1 MNALLL
7 GLGNDIKRDDVVGL
21 EVTEA
26 LAECFGDDLDVETYT
41 SGRLM
46 LIQELSGYDHV
57 FLVDAIKTDDGTPGD
72 YYEFSPSE
80 VEPGDESG
88 GLATHNVGL
97 GTLQTLGEAMG
108 QSMPSITIFAIEV
121 ENPFEYGEGMT
132 DAVSEAVPTLIE
144 EIGDDIETALGAAV
158 VASA

>member
-1 MNALLL
+1 MDALLL

-21 EVTEA
+21 EVTDA
-26 LAECFGDDLDVETYT
+26 LADRFDDDIDVETYT

-46 LIQELSGYDHV
+46 LIQELSGYDQV
-57 FLVDAIKTDDGTPGD
+57 FLVDAIKTDGGTPGE

-80 VEPGDESG
+80 VEPGDDSG

-108 QSMPSITIFAIEV
+108 QSMPEITIFAIEV

-132 DAVSEAVPTLIE
+132 DAVSEAVPTLIQ
-144 EIGDDIETALGAAV
+144 EIGDDIEATLDASVA
-158 VASA
+158 ASA

>member
-1 MNALLL
+1 MDALLL

-26 LAECFGDDLDVETYT
+26 LEERFGDELDVETYT

-46 LIQELSGYDHV
+46 LIQELSGYDRV
-57 FLVDAIKTDDGTPGD
+57 FLVDAIKTDGGTPGD

-80 VEPGDESG
+80 VEPGDDSG

-108 QSMPSITIFAIEV
+108 QSMPAITIFAIEV
-121 ENPFEYGEGMT
+121 ESPFEYGEGMT
-132 DAVSEAVPTLIE
+132 DAVSEAVPDLIE
-144 EIGDDIETALGAAV
+144 EIGEDIEATLPATPTA
-158 VASA
+158 

>member
-21 EVTEA
+21 DVTEA
-26 LAECFGDDLDVETYT
+26 LGERFGDRLDVETYT

-46 LIQELSGYDHV
+46 LIQELSGYDRV
-57 FLVDAIKTDDGTPGD
+57 FLVDAIKTDGGTPGD

-80 VEPGDESG
+80 VEPGDDSG

-108 QSMPSITIFAIEV
+108 QSMPEITIFAIEV

-132 DAVSEAVPTLIE
+132 DAVSEAVPALVD
-144 EIGDDIETALGAAV
+144 EIGDDIEKALAATATA
-158 VASA
+158 

>member
-26 LAECFGDDLDVETYT
+26 LGERFGDELDVETYP

-46 LIQELSGYDHV
+46 LIQELSGYDRV
-57 FLVDAIKTDDGTPGD
+57 FLVDAIKTDGGTPGD
-72 YYEFSPSE
+72 YYECSPSE
-80 VEPGDESG
+80 VEPSDDSG
-88 GLATHNVGL
+88 GLATHDVGL

-108 QSMPSITIFAIEV
+108 QSMPEITIFAIEV

-132 DAVSEAVPTLIE
+132 DAVETAVPDLIE
-144 EIGDDIETALGAAV
+144 EIGDDIEAALAATTTV
-158 VASA
+158 